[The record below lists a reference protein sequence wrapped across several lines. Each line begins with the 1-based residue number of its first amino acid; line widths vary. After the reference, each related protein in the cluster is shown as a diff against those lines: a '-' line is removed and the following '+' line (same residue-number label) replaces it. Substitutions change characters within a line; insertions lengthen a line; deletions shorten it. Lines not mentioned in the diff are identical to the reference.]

1 MNCGEMF
8 LIRSMVFS
16 QAPKSAITRS
26 VTGQRHFSYDWIDCR
41 FWSSPA
47 RTAAHFPLHCV
58 GVAAMDFFAFVI
70 FRP

>member
-1 MNCGEMF
+1 MNGGEMF

-41 FWSSPA
+41 LWSSPA
-47 RTAAHFPLHCV
+47 RTAAHFHFIVSVWQRWISLLS
-58 GVAAMDFFAFVI
+58 
-70 FRP
+70 